1 MRFSLL
7 IFAAALAALAFAV
20 APGGS
25 KGAAPGTVG
34 VTLAEGSLKPE
45 RATVRSGRV
54 TFATANRGV
63 TEHEL
68 LVVRTDLAPDDLPMG
83 LEGPAVKLAGD
94 VVLGVPHSHGSHEA
108 KRAATR
114 HVQPGGS
121 RRETVVLEPGKYV
134 LLCSLPGH
142 YESGQRAALT
152 VTG

>member
-1 MRFSLL
+1 MRFSL
-7 IFAAALAALAFAV
+7 IAFFAALAAIAFAV

-34 VTLAEGSLKPE
+34 VTLAEGSLKPDVKSV
-45 RATVRSGRV
+45 RAGRV
-54 TFATANRGV
+54 TFDTRNTGRV
-63 TEHEL
+63 EHEL
-68 LVVRTDLAPDDLPMG
+68 LVVRTDRAPGDFPMG

-94 VVLGVPHSHGSHEA
+94 VVLGVPHVHGSHEA

-114 HVQPGGS
+114 HVAPGSS
-121 RRETVVLEPGKYV
+121 RRETISLTPGKYV

-152 VTG
+152 VR

>member
-7 IFAAALAALAFAV
+7 VFFAALAAIALAV

-25 KGAAPGTVG
+25 KGATPGVVG
-34 VTLAEGSLKPE
+34 VTLAEGSLTPAV
-45 RATVRSGRV
+45 RTVRAGRV
-54 TFATANRGV
+54 TFDTVNRGR

-68 LVVRTDLAPDDLPMG
+68 LVVRTGLAPDKLPMG

-94 VVLGVPHSHGSHEA
+94 VVLGVPHGHGAHDA
-108 KRAATR
+108 ARAAVR
-114 HVQPGGS
+114 HVKPGSS

-142 YESGQRAALT
+142 YESGQRAGLT
-152 VTG
+152 VR